1 MFSFLSYLKFN
12 IDTIYDDNKYGV
24 VYQCLNDV
32 NIWTLTQQLKK
43 KVFDVDEQKS
53 CYLLMLPEHFFY

>member
-1 MFSFLSYLKFN
+1 MFSFLSYLKIN
-12 IDTIYDDNKYGV
+12 IDTIFNDNKYGV

-43 KVFDVDEQKS
+43 KF
-53 CYLLMLPEHFFY
+53 LMLMNKNPVIF